1 MFWWPDLPRMPAMRY
16 SIADT
21 AGFTCELAGF
31 DLSDVNGFVFIR
43 FFPFGQSKDKADK
56 FSRVFNM
63 LDVLRESSILMSV
76 GLICLDF
83 ASRAKKMHQ
92 DARFSDVQSIA
103 ADVTW

>member
-1 MFWWPDLPRMPAMRY
+1 MV
-16 SIADT
+16 DT
-21 AGFTCELAGF
+21 AEALTPLGLPYY
-31 DLSDVNGFVFIR
+31 II
-43 FFPFGQSKDKADK
+43 
-56 FSRVFNM
+56 NM

-92 DARFSDVQSIA
+92 DARFSGVQSIA